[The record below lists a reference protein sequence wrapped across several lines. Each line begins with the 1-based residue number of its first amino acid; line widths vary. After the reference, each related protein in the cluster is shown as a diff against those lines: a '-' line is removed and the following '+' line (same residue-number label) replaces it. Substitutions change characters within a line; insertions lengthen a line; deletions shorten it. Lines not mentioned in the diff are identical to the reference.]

1 MVPEQDV
8 TYKSRNEMF
17 DDIVVSL
24 GGRVAEKLT
33 MDDISTGASADI
45 QHATAVARNMVMK
58 YGMSDKLGPIL
69 YGSEHSSDEVFLGRD
84 FSSGKNYSEKTASD
98 IDEEIKAIIEKAYEK
113 CTEILHSH
121 LDKLNKLAEYLIKA
135 ETVDGDQFKA
145 LMEGTPSFEELD
157 AMSAEK
163 KRKSEEENEQRRKR
177 EEEEKRKRDEERA
190 KRDAE
195 MHNRNVDGMSAFG
208 QFQREEDKNND
219 NNRNK

>member
-1 MVPEQDV
+1 MAINS
-8 TYKSRNEMF
+8 K
-17 DDIVVSL
+17 
-24 GGRVAEKLT
+24 
-33 MDDISTGASADI
+33 
-45 QHATAVARNMVMK
+45 
-58 YGMSDKLGPIL
+58 
-69 YGSEHSSDEVFLGRD
+69 HSW
-84 FSSGKNYSEKTASD
+84 K
-98 IDEEIKAIIEKAYEK
+98 
-113 CTEILHSH
+113 
-121 LDKLNKLAEYLIKA
+121 
-135 ETVDGDQFKA
+135 
-145 LMEGTPSFEELD
+145 GTPSFEELD